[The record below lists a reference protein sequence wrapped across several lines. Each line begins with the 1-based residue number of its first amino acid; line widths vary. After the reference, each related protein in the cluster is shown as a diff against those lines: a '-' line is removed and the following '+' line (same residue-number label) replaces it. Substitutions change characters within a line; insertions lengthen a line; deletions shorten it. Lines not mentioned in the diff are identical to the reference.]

1 MAYFDYRAIFVA
13 ENFYHIICNCTNNN
27 KLFLN
32 DNNRIYFLTIYLKF
46 LGGFVDTHAYCLM
59 DNHVHWMIKVKSE
72 KEIKNYLKGL
82 PSDKI
87 TQTQLKYLTGNK
99 IDINE
104 LLQKQYN
111 NFLVSY
117 TRSYN
122 IMYNRKGILFDKSFK
137 RIAIKDDVHHTQ
149 VIVYIHANPL
159 KHGKCKD
166 FTTYKWSSYQAI
178 TKNNPTNIKREEV
191 LAWFGGLENFI
202 ALHKVKSEY
211 YYGAEE

>member
-1 MAYFDYRAIFVA
+1 MAYFDFRATLEA
-13 ENFYHIICNCTNNN
+13 DNFYHIICNCVHKNQ
-27 KLFLN
+27 LFLN
-32 DNNRIYFLTIYLKF
+32 DNNRNYFLTIYLKF

-59 DNHVHWMIKVKSE
+59 DNHVHWLIKVKPKAQIQE
-72 KEIKNYLKGL
+72 YLQGL
-82 PSDKI
+82 PDDKI
-87 TQTQLKYLTGNK
+87 TQTQLKYLK
-99 IDINE
+99 EEEIDVNQ

-137 RIAIKDDVHHTQ
+137 RIAITDDVHHTQ
-149 VIVYIHANPL
+149 VIIYIHANPL

-166 FTTYKWSSYQAI
+166 FTTYKWSSYLAI
-178 TKNNPTNIKREEV
+178 VNDKATNIKREEV
-191 LAWFGGLENFI
+191 LAWFGGLDNFI